1 MGYLEMRC
9 SKSYYLCDLELVE
22 QFEYRYIL
30 HPAQRR
36 SGMSEAKLKILGW
49 MGTALSV
56 TMYVSYI
63 PQIINNLQGNKS
75 VFLQP
80 MAAAINCTIWVL
92 YALLKDKKDYP
103 LAAAN
108 MPGIICGL
116 IAAITA
122 L

>member
-1 MGYLEMRC
+1 
-9 SKSYYLCDLELVE
+9 
-22 QFEYRYIL
+22 
-30 HPAQRR
+30 
-36 SGMSEAKLKILGW
+36 MSENKSKILGW
-49 MGTALSV
+49 IGTALSV
-56 TMYVSYI
+56 TMYISYI
-63 PQIINNLQGNKS
+63 PQIMDNLSGNKT

-80 MAAAINCTIWVL
+80 LAASINCTIWVL

-108 MPGIICGL
+108 APGVIFGL

>member
-1 MGYLEMRC
+1 
-9 SKSYYLCDLELVE
+9 
-22 QFEYRYIL
+22 
-30 HPAQRR
+30 
-36 SGMSEAKLKILGW
+36 MSEAKLKILGW

-92 YALLKDKKDYP
+92 YAVLKDKKDYP

>member
-1 MGYLEMRC
+1 
-9 SKSYYLCDLELVE
+9 
-22 QFEYRYIL
+22 
-30 HPAQRR
+30 
-36 SGMSEAKLKILGW
+36 MSEAKLKILGW

-63 PQIINNLQGNKS
+63 PQIIDNLQGNKT

>member
-1 MGYLEMRC
+1 
-9 SKSYYLCDLELVE
+9 
-22 QFEYRYIL
+22 
-30 HPAQRR
+30 
-36 SGMSEAKLKILGW
+36 MSEAKLKILGW

>member
-1 MGYLEMRC
+1 
-9 SKSYYLCDLELVE
+9 
-22 QFEYRYIL
+22 
-30 HPAQRR
+30 
-36 SGMSEAKLKILGW
+36 MSEAKLKILGW

-63 PQIINNLQGNKS
+63 PQIINKLQGNKS

-92 YALLKDKKDYP
+92 YALLKEKKDYP

-108 MPGIICGL
+108 SPGIICGL

>member
-1 MGYLEMRC
+1 
-9 SKSYYLCDLELVE
+9 
-22 QFEYRYIL
+22 
-30 HPAQRR
+30 
-36 SGMSEAKLKILGW
+36 MSEAKLKILGW

-63 PQIINNLQGNKS
+63 PQIIKNLQGNKS

>member
-1 MGYLEMRC
+1 
-9 SKSYYLCDLELVE
+9 
-22 QFEYRYIL
+22 
-30 HPAQRR
+30 
-36 SGMSEAKLKILGW
+36 MSEAKLKILGW
-49 MGTALSV
+49 LGTALSV

>member
-1 MGYLEMRC
+1 
-9 SKSYYLCDLELVE
+9 
-22 QFEYRYIL
+22 
-30 HPAQRR
+30 
-36 SGMSEAKLKILGW
+36 MSEAKLKILGW

-80 MAAAINCTIWVL
+80 MAAAINCTMWVL